1 MQHAKQ
7 SGGTAVVVKP
17 LRPDSNEL
25 AVLRYLRSIE
35 IAHNYTN
42 LLLETAKLNM
52 WTSILLRKQIH
63 WTSLKYPNC
72 ES

>member
-1 MQHAKQ
+1 MQHATQ
-7 SGGTAVVVKP
+7 SDGTAVVVNP

-35 IAHNYTN
+35 IAHNYTIP
-42 LLLETAKLNM
+42 LLETAKLN
-52 WTSILLRKQIH
+52 TGTFILLRKQIH